1 VGGSDSSRLFRFN
14 REGTP
19 GSVFPFLQAR
29 RINKEDSM
37 LKYALSAAGLLA
49 FAAPALAA
57 DTFYVVQ
64 DKEKKTCTV
73 VKEKPTTTNMVVVD
87 ENGMTFTTEEE
98 AEAAMKKTKVCVS
111 Q

>member
-1 VGGSDSSRLFRFN
+1 
-14 REGTP
+14 
-19 GSVFPFLQAR
+19 
-29 RINKEDSM
+29 M
-37 LKYALSAAGLLA
+37 LKYALSTALVMA
-49 FAAPALAA
+49 FAVPALAA

-64 DKEKKTCTV
+64 DKDKKTCTV

-98 AEAAMKKTKVCVS
+98 AQTAMKKTKVCVS